1 MAMKIVV
8 SVHENGLKRGRG
20 GQKRQL
26 GHKKRQKRGRGSQ
39 KRPQN
44 VREGPGGLSNP
55 GNVYNFA
62 AKLLRMNH
70 LGEIISLGV
79 AVSWTITAWFAAKAS
94 LRVGAMV
101 TNVLRLV
108 LATLFLGV
116 LLWVTIGYPYPVY
129 ADKDTWLWLG
139 LSALVG
145 YVFGD
150 YCLFNCYLYIG
161 PRFGQLLMTLA
172 PPMAAIAGWMLLGET
187 LGWKS
192 ILAMAVTLAGIG
204 ISIMSRDGEHHFK
217 LDLPLKGVLLGIGA
231 GIGQGVGLVL
241 SKIGMQFYAEAI
253 PSNAPSAMEAMLP
266 FASTMMRAII
276 GGAGFLAI
284 LLLHKDFGRL
294 RSAVKDPVAM
304 KYASVITLFG
314 PVLGVSLS
322 LMAVRYANAGVASTL
337 MALTPVFIIV
347 PEVLIEGKRIRFKE
361 IAGLAV
367 SIAGVALF
375 FLL

>member
-1 MAMKIVV
+1 
-8 SVHENGLKRGRG
+8 
-20 GQKRQL
+20 
-26 GHKKRQKRGRGSQ
+26 
-39 KRPQN
+39 
-44 VREGPGGLSNP
+44 
-55 GNVYNFA
+55 
-62 AKLLRMNH
+62 MNH

-94 LRVGAMV
+94 RRVGAMV

-108 LATLFLGV
+108 LAAVFLGII
-116 LLWVTIGYPYPVY
+116 LWVTIGHPYPVY
-129 ADKDTWLWLG
+129 ADKNTWLWLG

-172 PPMAAIAGWMLLGET
+172 PPMAAVAGWIMLGET
-187 LGWKS
+187 LGWKA
-192 ILAMAVTLAGIG
+192 ILAMGVTLLGIA
-204 ISIMSRDGEHHFK
+204 ISILSRDGGHHFK

-241 SKIGMQFYAEAI
+241 SKIGMQYYEAAI
-253 PSNAPSAMEAMLP
+253 PAGAPSMMEGMLP
-266 FASTMMRAII
+266 FASTMMRAIVGGI
-276 GGAGFLAI
+276 GFFAI
-284 LLLHKDFGRL
+284 LLLQKDFGKL
-294 RSAVKDPVAM
+294 KSAVKDPVAM
-304 KYASVITLFG
+304 RYASIITLFG

-337 MALTPVFIIV
+337 MALTPVIIIF
-347 PEVLIEGKRIRFKE
+347 PEVLIEKKRIRFKE
-361 IAGLAV
+361 IVGLAV
-367 SIAGVALF
+367 TIAGVALF